1 VAAAS
6 WWSGVQCGG
15 GVNDVQSTEL
25 VRQSL
30 VEDRETVIEPVL
42 NLRWDR
48 RGRTVSFIRY
58 LDDLYESGAVEQTH
72 IVGDDQQLFET
83 TASLPVVRH
92 DTETESPAA
101 VLDDAVASGRP
112 VVLMGNTV
120 TAFME
125 AMARE
130 IESRAGT
137 DSDAPEATT
146 APETA

>member
-1 VAAAS
+1 M
-6 WWSGVQCGG
+6 
-15 GVNDVQSTEL
+15 
-25 VRQSL
+25 
-30 VEDRETVIEPVL
+30 
-42 NLRWDR
+42 
-48 RGRTVSFIRY
+48 SFIRY

>member
-1 VAAAS
+1 
-6 WWSGVQCGG
+6 
-15 GVNDVQSTEL
+15 
-25 VRQSL
+25 
-30 VEDRETVIEPVL
+30 VL

-58 LDDLYESGAVEQTH
+58 LDDLYESGQSSRPTSSAT
-72 IVGDDQQLFET
+72 IN
-83 TASLPVVRH
+83 SCSRRPPPSPVVRH